1 MKLKL
6 SHKVSAIMTVILF
19 SFPTQSFTKPIEV
32 TAKSSAR
39 VSFITGNLYSVQ
51 KNKLIKLSKGY
62 IVKVN
67 SHLKTDKKSKAEI
80 IFSDGSRV
88 RLSENTDITL
98 VKTRNNDNHGFFKM
112 LSGRLWA
119 NITQKTKNRFA
130 VQGKTATLAVLGTT
144 FDIEVEKNKT
154 DISVFE
160 GSVGVQ
166 LPDQDINNFD
176 NKLDKLKLNI
186 DDNKESTK
194 IQKPDK
200 IDKPV
205 QEIEKPFKVIEGPHK
220 VSKEEWLEIVD
231 NQKISVDN
239 KGLGIVSE
247 LKPEEIKE
255 DEWIQ
260 WNKTLDSKSSENMLF
275 NK

>member
-6 SHKVSAIMTVILF
+6 NHKVSAIMTVILF
-19 SFPTQSFTKPIEV
+19 SFQTQSFTKTIEV
-32 TAKSSAR
+32 VAKSSAR
-39 VSFITGNLYSVQ
+39 VSLITGNLYSVE
-51 KNKLIKLSKGY
+51 KNKLIKVSKGY
-62 IVKVN
+62 VVKVN
-67 SHLKTDKKSKAEI
+67 SRLKTDKKSKAEI

-98 VKTRNNDNHGFFKM
+98 VKTRNDDNHGFFKM

-154 DISVFE
+154 DIAVFE

-166 LPDQDINNFD
+166 LPDQDINSFN
-176 NKLDKLKLNI
+176 NKLDQLKLNI

-260 WNKTLDSKSSENMLF
+260 WNKTLDSKSSNMLF